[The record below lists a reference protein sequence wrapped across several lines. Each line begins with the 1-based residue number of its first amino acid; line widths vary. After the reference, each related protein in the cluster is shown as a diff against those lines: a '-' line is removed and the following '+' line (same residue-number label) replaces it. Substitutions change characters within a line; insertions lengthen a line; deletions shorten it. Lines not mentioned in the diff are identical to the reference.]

1 MLDILPADQLVLSIT
16 IINFVL
22 PSLAVIGL
30 IHLICKFSGIPKR
43 EEYKSRL
50 KKLQTASIIWSCT
63 RFARAITSLW
73 DINLLFGMMINI
85 SQSST
90 SKDQKVTDSSAVLI
104 IPMVLILIFL
114 IVEIWPIWVVLDGNF
129 VDIFLKVSVIIE
141 QKDLKAPL
149 LLNG

>member
-1 MLDILPADQLVLSIT
+1 M
-16 IINFVL
+16 
-22 PSLAVIGL
+22 
-30 IHLICKFSGIPKR
+30 
-43 EEYKSRL
+43 
-50 KKLQTASIIWSCT
+50 
-63 RFARAITSLW
+63 
-73 DINLLFGMMINI
+73 FGMMINI